1 LNVFVVLLLILKE
14 NSHEKISK
22 LQRIMKR
29 IFYENEKKSESHKN
43 ENYLNEIYIYNS
55 NEQKGISEALNQIKN
70 GQFLTNKKTNKEI
83 KK

>member
-1 LNVFVVLLLILKE
+1 MNVFVVLLLILKE

>member
-22 LQRIMKR
+22 LQRIMNR

>member
-1 LNVFVVLLLILKE
+1 
-14 NSHEKISK
+14 
-22 LQRIMKR
+22 MKMR
-29 IFYENEKKSESHKN
+29 KKVKAIKSEN